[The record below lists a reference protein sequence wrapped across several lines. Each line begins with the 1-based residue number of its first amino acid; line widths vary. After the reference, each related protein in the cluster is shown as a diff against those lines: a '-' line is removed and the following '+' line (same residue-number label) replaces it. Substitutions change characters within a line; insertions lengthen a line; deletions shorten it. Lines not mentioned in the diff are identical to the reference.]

1 MAETIR
7 GDTLERGGQ
16 FARGGPSQRVDSVG
30 EGVESRDHGASDW
43 SQGRTAAVGTARP
56 TDDERPGGS
65 GVHCLDPVPGGAVGD
80 SDLGGRETDRSRRV
94 HGPQQG
100 GTSGTDIGAVRP
112 AHPGLHPHLD
122 DVASAPPGSGSGLEQ
137 VLPHRADSTSPASPV
152 SEVYHRRPD
161 PVPSRSERGR
171 RSTRFW
177 AHVTA
182 FGAAWGAFEITLGSL
197 LHSLRVPFAGVVL
210 SSLGAAVLVAQRQ
223 FLPDRGA
230 SLATAAVA
238 ALCKSL
244 SPDGLVLGPMSAIL
258 MEGLLVEAALLAAPR
273 SVVPAALAG
282 SLCALWSAFQKLI
295 SRVVFFGGGVVDL
308 YLGALRAAGKSLGV
322 SSRTG
327 WTLLAVFCLVVAL
340 VGATGGILGRALGRQ
355 AARRLAAA
363 EAPDV
368 R

>member
-1 MAETIR
+1 
-7 GDTLERGGQ
+7 
-16 FARGGPSQRVDSVG
+16 
-30 EGVESRDHGASDW
+30 
-43 SQGRTAAVGTARP
+43 
-56 TDDERPGGS
+56 
-65 GVHCLDPVPGGAVGD
+65 
-80 SDLGGRETDRSRRV
+80 
-94 HGPQQG
+94 
-100 GTSGTDIGAVRP
+100 
-112 AHPGLHPHLD
+112 
-122 DVASAPPGSGSGLEQ
+122 
-137 VLPHRADSTSPASPV
+137 
-152 SEVYHRRPD
+152 
-161 PVPSRSERGR
+161 VPSRSERGR